1 MNFDIMEFPRA
12 YAYTYMQFYLLQ
24 KERKMQEPFKKTTVK
39 KLTELELNKM
49 SEDQLQKM
57 YIEYLQQR
65 LLKMDSKICTCGGTK

>member
-1 MNFDIMEFPRA
+1 
-12 YAYTYMQFYLLQ
+12 
-24 KERKMQEPFKKTTVK
+24 MQEPFKETTVK

-57 YIEYLQQR
+57 YIQYLQQR

>member
-1 MNFDIMEFPRA
+1 ME
-12 YAYTYMQFYLLQ
+12 
-24 KERKMQEPFKKTTVK
+24 KPFKETTVK

-57 YIEYLQQR
+57 YIQYLQQR